1 MGSEMCIRDRYM
13 PDMAPSLVGIG
24 ERTGALGEMLDG
36 IAEYFRSSL
45 EEKMDTIQA
54 TMEPVLTLVIT
65 VFVGIFV
72 LAVFL
77 PMIENMTN
85 MMQ

>member
-1 MGSEMCIRDRYM
+1 M
-13 PDMAPSLVGIG
+13 PEMAPSLVGIG
-24 ERTGALGEMLDG
+24 EQTGSLGDMLDG

-45 EEKMDTIQA
+45 EEKMDAIQA

>member
-1 MGSEMCIRDRYM
+1 
-13 PDMAPSLVGIG
+13 
-24 ERTGALGEMLDG
+24 MLDG

-45 EEKMDTIQA
+45 EEKMDAIQA

>member
-1 MGSEMCIRDRYM
+1 
-13 PDMAPSLVGIG
+13 MAPSLVGIG

-36 IAEYFRSSL
+36 IAEYFHSSL
-45 EEKMDTIQA
+45 EEKMEAIQA
-54 TMEPVLTLVIT
+54 TMEPVLTLVIA

-72 LAVFL
+72 MAVFL

-85 MMQ
+85 MM